1 MNSISEFFISLFESI
16 GRYSSS
22 NGLGEHLRG
31 LSTDCNTFSNQSI
44 YNLVFLCILF
54 INSFIVINYY
64 FGLFNRVNFTNF
76 ITWILNLLSG
86 SVIIFIIA
94 FLYSNNDYVTQNYC
108 KELNITQSDCIG
120 FGITSSIYA
129 FIWSLIISLIIK
141 WKSSNNKKVPF

>member
-16 GRYSSS
+16 GLYSSS

-44 YNLVFLCILF
+44 YNIVFLCIFF
-54 INSFIVINYY
+54 INSLIVVNYY
-64 FGLFNRVNFTNF
+64 FGIFNRVNFTNL
-76 ITWILNLLSG
+76 ITWILNILIG
-86 SVIIFIIA
+86 AIIIFFVA

-108 KELNITQSDCIG
+108 KELNITQSDSIG
-120 FGITSSIYA
+120 FGFTSSIYSI
-129 FIWSLIISLIIK
+129 IWSIIFSFIVK